1 MFPSKSNLISGIALT
16 CCLLVAPA
24 LFNAAPAQAS
34 ALIETNKAGVKVDSQ
49 AASARKGAQTQA
61 LQRVFIKMTGD
72 KSVLDNAGV
81 KTALRSPSQYLVS
94 YEYQTRDGQLYY
106 VAEFSR
112 QSLVRILQ
120 RESLSLWGQR
130 RPDTLL
136 WLAGQDDSG
145 QRWILRE
152 EQQDDTTRQLRQV
165 SQARGVPVSLPLMDL
180 TDAGAIS
187 VTDVWGQFTGVL
199 RRASERYQPD
209 LILGVRLHPRQA
221 DNAGQFLTTEERLE
235 QALSNSNLAFAYEQG
250 QPSGDEQAEAA
261 SDLNEQDV
269 LSESED
275 MIADTP
281 VEPAPKIVSMAANAG
296 QGDIAADWVLLDGK
310 RTQFGTYYGST
321 GPEAV
326 ANLMDAYADY
336 LGQRFAVGLGSNGAN
351 AGTLRISV
359 ANLDSLRK
367 YVHAQRFLSELSVI
381 KSAAMVSQDGPVAQ
395 FDIALTGSVDDF
407 NNALSLESRLRPVT
421 DALGRPLEGF
431 NFYWNE

>member
-1 MFPSKSNLISGIALT
+1 
-16 CCLLVAPA
+16 
-24 LFNAAPAQAS
+24 
-34 ALIETNKAGVKVDSQ
+34 
-49 AASARKGAQTQA
+49 
-61 LQRVFIKMTGD
+61 
-72 KSVLDNAGV
+72 
-81 KTALRSPSQYLVS
+81 
-94 YEYQTRDGQLYY
+94 
-106 VAEFSR
+106 
-112 QSLVRILQ
+112 
-120 RESLSLWGQR
+120 
-130 RPDTLL
+130 
-136 WLAGQDDSG
+136 
-145 QRWILRE
+145 
-152 EQQDDTTRQLRQV
+152 
-165 SQARGVPVSLPLMDL
+165 MDL

-221 DNAGQFLTTEERLE
+221 DSAGQFLTTEERLE
-235 QALSNSNLAFAYEQG
+235 QALSNSNLAFAYEPE
-250 QPSGDEQAEAA
+250 QPAEPA
-261 SDLNEQDV
+261 SDVNDQGA
-269 LSESED
+269 LSKSED
-275 MIADTP
+275 ALADTT
-281 VEPAPKIVSMAANAG
+281 VKPASKIVSMAANAG

-310 RTQFGTYYGST
+310 RTQFGTYYGTT

-326 ANLMDAYADY
+326 GNLMEAYADY

-359 ANLDSLRK
+359 ANLDSLSK

-381 KSAAMVSQDGPVAQ
+381 KSASMVSQEGPVAQ